1 MCTSKPKV
9 QTATIAT
16 PAPAPTVVAT
26 DVSDSNS
33 TQKAT
38 ETQRKK
44 KGYASTK
51 AASIETIL
59 GAVAGNSG
67 AKNTLG

>member
-9 QTATIAT
+9 QTVSVAT
-16 PAPAPTVVAT
+16 PAPAPTVMAT
-26 DVSDSNS
+26 NVSDSNS
-33 TQKAT
+33 AKKAT